1 MPANPFVEQRKIM
14 KSMLIKMLSENKEV
28 SEDKILAIFCLKT
41 GLREKTARE
50 YLKEIRMA
58 LEIEVEQK

>member
-14 KSMLIKMLSENKEV
+14 KLMLIKMLQENKEV
-28 SEDKILAIFCLKT
+28 SEDKIIAIFCLKT

-50 YLKEIRMA
+50 YLKEIKMA

>member
-1 MPANPFVEQRKIM
+1 MPANPFVEQRKNM
-14 KSMLIKMLSENKEV
+14 KSMLIRMLSENKEV
-28 SEDKILAIFCLKT
+28 SEDKVIAIFCLKT